1 MKFTNVTL
9 FSLLST
15 SLLLPAVPAHSEDIH
30 NLKDMLVTASRTPL
44 SSNQTGSSFT
54 IIDSDQIAQSQAVHV
69 SDLLRS
75 VPGIAVSRSGGIGA
89 QTSIR
94 LRGAEADQTLV
105 LIDGIEANDP
115 GQGSGYDFA
124 HLLTSDVERIEI
136 IRGPQSS
143 LWGSDAMAG
152 VINIITKE
160 AGNGRQVTGDLEGGS
175 FTTGRAAAGF
185 SERSGNH
192 HIAINANFLRSDG
205 TNVAEQG
212 DEDDAYRNA
221 TLNLKAG
228 LNPLD
233 NLELSLV
240 ARHTKAEKEFDPAP
254 FPAFVPADGDRES
267 ESSRAYALA
276 KAKLDLFSGTWQHI
290 ISAAIT
296 DTNNENFA
304 DGIESSS
311 TEGEKRKFSYQ
322 TNVFFDTPT
331 FADASHTLTFAF
343 ENESEDFK
351 QRGTP
356 SFFGDPNQD
365 QDFTNNSYIVEYRL
379 GLWEQLFLSASARH
393 DANDLFD
400 NATTYRGS
408 AAYNIPNTGT
418 TLRGTYGTA
427 VKNPSFTDRF
437 GFTPD
442 TFFGNPNIKP
452 EESKGWEIGFDQR
465 LLDDRVLVSMTL
477 FRDRLEDEINGFF
490 FDPTLGGFGGFT
502 AVNIDGKS
510 EREGVEFAVQ
520 AEITSNLN
528 LSGSY
533 TYVDSTQDD
542 GAGNQI
548 REIRRPEH
556 TASLNANYRFMDDK
570 ANVNLGIDYTGEQN
584 DSDFSTFPATAVI
597 LDDYVLVNMASEY
610 ALNRSFSLF
619 GRIENLLD
627 EDYRDVFGFDTPSIA
642 AYAGVRVNLDL

>member
-1 MKFTNVTL
+1 MKPTKITIL
-9 FSLLST
+9 SLLGT
-15 SLLLPAVPAHSEDIH
+15 SLLLPTLPTSAEDIH

-54 IIDSDQIAQSQAVHV
+54 IIDSDQIAQRQAVHV
-69 SDLLRS
+69 SDLLRH
-75 VPGIAVSRSGGIGA
+75 VPGIAVSRSGGVGA
-89 QTSIR
+89 QTQIR
-94 LRGAEADQTLV
+94 LRGAEADQTLI

-115 GQGSGYDFA
+115 AQGSGYDFA
-124 HLLTSDVERIEI
+124 HLLTSDIERIEI
-136 IRGPQSS
+136 IRGAQSS

-160 AGNGRQVTGDLEGGS
+160 AGDGRQVTGAVEGGS
-175 FTTGRAAAGF
+175 FTTGHAAAGF

-192 HIAINANFLRSDG
+192 HIAINGNFLRSDG

-212 DEDDAYRNA
+212 NEDDAYRNT

-228 LNPLD
+228 INPLD
-233 NLELSLV
+233 NLDLSFV
-240 ARHTKAEKEFDPAP
+240 ARHTDAEKEFDPTP
-254 FPAFVPADGDRES
+254 FPAFVPEDGDRVS
-267 ESSRAYALA
+267 ENKQTYAMA
-276 KAKLDLFSGTWQHI
+276 KARLDLFEGVWQHI
-290 ISAAIT
+290 VSVAFT
-296 DTNNENFA
+296 DTDNKRIS
-304 DGIESSS
+304 DGVEDSS
-311 TEGEKRKFSYQ
+311 TQGEKLKFSYQ
-322 TNVFFDTPT
+322 TNVFFDTPA

-351 QRGTP
+351 QRGAP

-408 AAYNIPNTGT
+408 VAYNISNTGT
-418 TLRGTYGTA
+418 TLRGAYGTA

-452 EESKGWEIGFDQR
+452 EESKGWEIGIDQR
-465 LLDDRVLVSMTL
+465 LLDDRVTVGVTL
-477 FRDRLEDEINGFF
+477 FHERLEDEINGFF

-520 AEITSNLN
+520 AEITSSLNLN
-528 LSGSY
+528 SSY

-542 GAGNQI
+542 GTGSQI

-556 TASLNANYRFMDDK
+556 TASLNANYRFMGDK
-570 ANVNLGIDYTGEQN
+570 GNINLGIDYTGEQN
-584 DSDFSTFPATAVI
+584 DSDFSTFPATAVT
-597 LDDYVLVNMASEY
+597 LDNYVLVNLTSEY

-627 EDYRDVFGFDTPSIA
+627 EDYRDVFGFDTPGVA
-642 AYAGVRVNLDL
+642 AYAGIRMNLDL